1 MSDIVKFNKDN
12 TFQRLRAAFLDPD
25 NNPISDVEQTRLDRV
40 VLLFTLRF
48 RNKYSKH
55 QAISKIINQYTV
67 SQATAY
73 RDYTMMTN
81 LFGELDEVNH
91 AAEMM
96 FVREEYMFLYRK
108 MIEDRDWTGA
118 KQLLDKYKE
127 TIPVVDENE
136 VDKDK
141 LSAHEFHLTLDRQ
154 LKKMMK
160 DQLINE
166 GGMDFA
172 KYPIEDIEFVEVK
185 KDNDGSSQ

>member
-185 KDNDGSSQ
+185 KDKDGNSQ